1 MANEKKK
8 ENSNLN
14 VLQDNVDQLETRYE
28 KLRVDI
34 ISKLNEYSNC
44 IKSAKQLCHQ
54 TTEINTISEDK
65 LVNTSNEE
73 EEWKDIK
80 AKLATTS
87 IQGKVLLDVGGE
99 KFSTSVETLT
109 REKNTFF
116 TALFSK
122 QWQLERDPNDRS
134 IFIDRDGKLFNYILA
149 YLRTN
154 KVSNDVWNND
164 SLHQL
169 LIAEA
174 EYFRLHNLIDILTD
188 VLFPN
193 GTLLQQEHKKKLN
206 EFYSKTNQKWV
217 LIYKASCDGFDTNA
231 FNSRCNNQGPTM
243 TIIQSKNNYLF
254 GGYTAIPWASDK
266 YAYKND
272 ATAFLFTLTNPHN
285 IPPTKYI
292 INPDK
297 TGYAVYHHH
306 GSGPTFGSGHD
317 IFLTNASN
325 SNILNYTEFPGS
337 YLDTTGKGNTTFTG
351 GRNFTVCDIEVFKL
365 A

>member
-8 ENSNLN
+8 VDSNLN
-14 VLQDNVDQLETRYE
+14 VLRDNIDKLETGYE
-28 KLRVDI
+28 KLRIDI
-34 ISKLNEYSNC
+34 NSKLNEYSNC
-44 IKSAKQLCHQ
+44 IESAKQLCHQ
-54 TTEINTISEDK
+54 TIEINTIPEDK
-65 LVNTSNEE
+65 LFNTSNEE
-73 EEWKDIK
+73 KEWKDIK

-87 IQGKVLLDVGGE
+87 IQGKILLDVGGE
-99 KFSTSVETLT
+99 KFSTSVETLI
-109 REKNTFF
+109 REKNSFF

-122 QWQLERDPNDRS
+122 QWHLERDSNDKS

-154 KVSNDVWNND
+154 KISSDVWNND
-164 SLHQL
+164 SLRRL
-169 LIAEA
+169 LITEA
-174 EYFRLHNLIDILTD
+174 EYFHLHNLRDILTD
-188 VLFPN
+188 VLFSN

-206 EFYSKTNQKWV
+206 EFYGTINQQWV
-217 LIYKASCDGFDTNA
+217 LIYKASCNGFDTNA
-231 FNSRCNNQGPTM
+231 FNSRCNHQGPTM

-254 GGYTAIPWASDK
+254 GGYTAIPWTSDN
-266 YAYKND
+266 YSYRND

-292 INPDK
+292 INPNK
-297 TGYAVYHHH
+297 TQYAVYHRHDY
-306 GSGPTFGSGHD
+306 GPTFGSGHD

-337 YLDTTGKGNTTFTG
+337 YLDTTGKGNATFTG
-351 GRNFTVCDIEVFKL
+351 ARNFTVCDIEVFKL

>member
-8 ENSNLN
+8 VDSNIN
-14 VLQDNVDQLETRYE
+14 VLRDNIDQLETRYQ
-28 KLRVDI
+28 KFCVDI
-34 ISKLNEYSNC
+34 NSKLNEYGDC
-44 IKSAKQLCHQ
+44 IKLVKQLCHQ
-54 TTEINTISEDK
+54 TKEINTNAEDK
-65 LVNTSNEE
+65 LVNASNEKK
-73 EEWKDIK
+73 EWEDIK

-87 IQGKVLLDVGGE
+87 IQDKVLLDVGGE
-99 KFSTSVETLT
+99 KFSTNVETLT

-116 TALFSK
+116 TALFST
-122 QWQLERDPNDRS
+122 QWQLERDPNDKS

-154 KVSNDVWNND
+154 NISNDVWNND
-164 SLHQL
+164 SLRRL
-169 LIAEA
+169 LITEA
-174 EYFRLHNLIDILTD
+174 EYFHLYNLRDILTD

-206 EFYSKTNQKWV
+206 EFYGAINQQWV
-217 LIYKASCDGFDTNA
+217 LIYKASCNGFDTNA

-254 GGYTAIPWASDK
+254 GGYTAIPWSSDN
-266 YAYKND
+266 YSYKND
-272 ATAFLFTLTNPHN
+272 TTAFLFTLTNPHN

-297 TGYAVYHHH
+297 TEYAVYHRYDY
-306 GSGPTFGSGHD
+306 GPTFGSGHD
-317 IFLTNASN
+317 IYLTNASN
-325 SNILNYTEFPGS
+325 LNVLNYTEFPGS
-337 YLDTTGKGNTTFTG
+337 YLDTTRKGNATFTG
-351 GRNFTVCDIEVFKL
+351 ARNFTVSDIEVFKL